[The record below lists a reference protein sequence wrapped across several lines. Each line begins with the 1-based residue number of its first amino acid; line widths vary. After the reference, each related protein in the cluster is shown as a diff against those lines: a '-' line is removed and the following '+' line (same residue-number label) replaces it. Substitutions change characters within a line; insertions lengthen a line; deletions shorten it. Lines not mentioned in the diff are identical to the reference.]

1 MKDEKQI
8 LSLTGLFLQ
17 NTLKFMGIGINE
29 AVEIYRNNVNAEIE
43 SLFKSIMQ
51 LLLEKTKPTKY
62 TDKIFISKW
71 EKVEKQNG
79 GYTYL
84 CLLRDVELQLK
95 KAKKGSINKSYINVV
110 KKEFEENW
118 LEKYEKADTGLSVS
132 TFKNLKRWDCYKKV
146 KPRKIEMLIDKFI
159 ISFFE
164 NNSAYYNNYI
174 KWIQNIENLFNY
186 ENYSFNY
193 TDNEYNSIKKCI
205 MSYHSDSFERKD
217 FYAFLR
223 ELIEKLEAISERGY
237 DDLKKHPID
246 NNMKDESIIYDKN
259 KTYVHKNKLLDF
271 SEETNEIW
279 QEIEKIY
286 QRFFSFPDG
295 TIGLTKD
302 EISNILFNAS
312 DISFDNY
319 LFARERKSLTW
330 KDCKNNKGFMTLM
343 LYQIYKNLN
352 EIGRNGNNFVAELV
366 DNMVKYSQTELGMY
380 ISKTAT
386 IGRRVWVDE
395 GCYIGECNIES
406 EVIISQGVVLNAKSI
421 YIPQNVIIEKNVKIE
436 GSIFVKILSGQKN
449 SN

>member
-1 MKDEKQI
+1 
-8 LSLTGLFLQ
+8 
-17 NTLKFMGIGINE
+17 
-29 AVEIYRNNVNAEIE
+29 
-43 SLFKSIMQ
+43 
-51 LLLEKTKPTKY
+51 
-62 TDKIFISKW
+62 
-71 EKVEKQNG
+71 
-79 GYTYL
+79 
-84 CLLRDVELQLK
+84 
-95 KAKKGSINKSYINVV
+95 
-110 KKEFEENW
+110 
-118 LEKYEKADTGLSVS
+118 
-132 TFKNLKRWDCYKKV
+132 
-146 KPRKIEMLIDKFI
+146 
-159 ISFFE
+159 
-164 NNSAYYNNYI
+164 
-174 KWIQNIENLFNY
+174 
-186 ENYSFNY
+186 
-193 TDNEYNSIKKCI
+193 
-205 MSYHSDSFERKD
+205 
-217 FYAFLR
+217 
-223 ELIEKLEAISERGY
+223 
-237 DDLKKHPID
+237 
-246 NNMKDESIIYDKN
+246 MKDESIIYDKN